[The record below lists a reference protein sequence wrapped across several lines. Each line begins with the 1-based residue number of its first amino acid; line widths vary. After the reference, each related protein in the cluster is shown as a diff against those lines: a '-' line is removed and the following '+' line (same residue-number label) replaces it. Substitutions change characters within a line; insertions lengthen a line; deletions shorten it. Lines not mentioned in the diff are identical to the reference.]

1 MTITL
6 EQLRKK
12 NVELAP
18 FPTWATSDTTKKLY
32 TALINTYKA
41 IKVNLENG
49 TKLNL
54 TDRKLVARRIALEC
68 NLSPSILTTR
78 RQPDILN
85 LIQQLNES
93 LALVHKSATAKKW
106 ESGRKLTKEE
116 LIIENRRLRKENEK
130 LKNLALGSYATA
142 LLESSLSDTSRSH
155 VITIAKLKEQI
166 DRQAAIIENQA
177 EQNRKYMDALNK

>member
-1 MTITL
+1 MTISL

-12 NVELAP
+12 TSEPVP
-18 FPTWATSDTTKKLY
+18 FPDWAISDTTKRLY
-32 TALINTYKA
+32 STTINNYKK
-41 IKVNLENG
+41 IKFDLENG
-49 TKLNL
+49 TILNL

-68 NLSPSILTTR
+68 NLSPSILTPR
-78 RQPDILN
+78 RQPAIIN
-85 LIQQLNES
+85 LLKELNEN
-93 LALVHKSATAKKW
+93 LALVHKSVTAKKW
-106 ESGRKLTKEE
+106 QSGRKLTKEE

-130 LKNLALGSYATA
+130 LRNLALGSYATA

-155 VITIAKLKEQI
+155 VITIAKLREQI

>member
-12 NVELAP
+12 TIEPDPLPV
-18 FPTWATSDTTKKLY
+18 WAISDTTKKLY
-32 TALINTYKA
+32 IALINTYKK
-41 IKVNLENG
+41 IKAELENG

-68 NLSPSILTTR
+68 NLSPSILTPR

-85 LIQQLNES
+85 LLRELNES
-93 LALVHKSATAKKW
+93 LALVHKSIIAKKW
-106 ESGRKLTKEE
+106 ESGRKLTKDE

-130 LKNLALGSYATA
+130 LRNLALGSYATA
-142 LLESSLSDTSRSH
+142 LLENSLSDASRSA
-155 VITIAKLKEQI
+155 VITISKLREQI